1 MASAG
6 GRAGERRYD
15 VVIVGAGIAGM
26 TAALHLAG
34 RARVALLTKAGIE
47 GSSSWRAQGGVAAAL
62 SEGDDASSHEADTHR
77 AGVGLCRPEVVSRVV
92 GEAPSVIDW
101 LSRNGVQFNE
111 GEGGIPDLA
120 QEGGHSQRR
129 VAHVGDATGEAIIGA
144 LWDRLREVEGVHVHS
159 GFMAVDVLGGALSR
173 GGDSRCRGLY
183 ALNLS
188 KGCVEL
194 FEAPAVILATGGAA
208 RVYLYSTN
216 PDGASGDG
224 IAMAWRAGCR
234 VANMEF
240 MQFHPTC
247 LHHPQAKS
255 ALISEAVRG
264 EGGRLLTADGS
275 RLMEGVDE
283 RLELA
288 PRDIVARAIDHHLKK
303 SGDDSVYLDIS
314 HRPADLIE
322 RRFPGLCQLCR
333 RFGFDLAR
341 QPVPVV
347 PAAHYSCGGVLTDAW
362 GQTDLP
368 GLFAIGEVACT
379 GLHGANRLAS
389 NSLLEC
395 VVYGRACAQRIAGL
409 LPEFEAVPP
418 GPPWDESLVRD
429 SDEEIVV
436 AHNWQELRYLMWNYV
451 GIVRS
456 VKRLERARRRIA
468 LLLEEIDDY
477 YGNFRLSGDLI
488 ELRNLARVAE
498 LTVRSASERRESRG
512 LHFMLDHPET
522 AAEAK
527 ETVIKNA
534 EAASQAAGRN
544 CRRLKFPRE
553 FWGLSRLNPGAL
565 LSGAPLAI
573 SPPTAPIPAAKRE
586 RLDSGPGR
594 AGDRP
599 YNFRYGRTNQGRR
612 PVSRGCG

>member
-1 MASAG
+1 MSAEPRSG
-6 GRAGERRYD
+6 GRSHERHYD
-15 VVIVGAGIAGM
+15 VVIVGAGLAGM

-34 RARVALLTKAGIE
+34 GARLALLTKADLE

-62 SEGDDASSHEADTHR
+62 GEGDDPGVHEADTLR
-77 AGVGLCRPEVVSRVV
+77 AGAGLCSAEVVSRVV

-111 GEGGIPDLA
+111 GKGGIPDLA
-120 QEGGHSQRR
+120 REGGHSRRR
-129 VAHVGDATGEAIIGA
+129 VAHVGDATGEAISRA
-144 LWDRLREVEGVHVHS
+144 LWERLWEAEGVDVHS
-159 GFMAVDVLGGALSR
+159 GFMAVDILGGALAR
-173 GGDSRCRGLY
+173 GGACRCRGLY
-183 ALNLS
+183 ALDLAT
-188 KGCVEL
+188 GCIEL
-194 FEAPAVILATGGAA
+194 FQAPVVILATGGAA

-264 EGGRLLTADGS
+264 EGGRLLTAGG
-275 RLMEGVDE
+275 RRFMEGVDE

-288 PRDIVARAIDHHLKK
+288 PRDIIARAIDHHLKK

-314 HRPADLIE
+314 HKPADFVE
-322 RRFPGLCQLCR
+322 RRFPGLCELCR
-333 RFGFDLAR
+333 SFGFDLAR
-341 QPVPVV
+341 EPVPVV
-347 PAAHYSCGGVLTDAW
+347 PAAHYSCGGVLTDAS

-368 GLFAIGEVACT
+368 GLFAVGEVACT

-409 LPEFEAVPP
+409 LPGIEAVPP
-418 GPPWDESLVRD
+418 GPAWDESLVRD

-456 VKRLERARRRIA
+456 VKRLQRARRRIA

-488 ELRNLARVAE
+488 ELRNLVKVAE
-498 LTVRSASERRESRG
+498 LTVRSACERRESRG
-512 LHFMLDHPET
+512 LHFMLDYPET
-522 AAEAK
+522 VDRPED
-527 ETVIKNA
+527 TVLQPP
-534 EAASQAAGRN
+534 S
-544 CRRLKFPRE
+544 
-553 FWGLSRLNPGAL
+553 SRQ
-565 LSGAPLAI
+565 
-573 SPPTAPIPAAKRE
+573 PAAA
-586 RLDSGPGR
+586 P
-594 AGDRP
+594 AG
-599 YNFRYGRTNQGRR
+599 
-612 PVSRGCG
+612 

>member
-1 MASAG
+1 MSATPQVS
-6 GRAGERRYD
+6 GRPSGRDYD
-15 VVIVGAGIAGM
+15 VVIVGTGLAGL

-34 RARVALLTKAGIE
+34 RARVALLTKASLE

-62 SEGDDASSHEADTHR
+62 GEGDDPSAHEADTHK
-77 AGVGLCRPEVVSRVV
+77 AGVGLCNPQVVSRVV
-92 GEAPSVIDW
+92 SEAPSVIDW
-101 LSRNGVQFNE
+101 LSRNGVQFAE

-120 QEGGHSQRR
+120 REGGHSHRR
-129 VAHVGDATGEAIIGA
+129 VAYVGDATGEAITRA
-144 LWDRLREVEGVHVHS
+144 LWDRLQQAEGIDVHHGS
-159 GFMAVDVLGGALSR
+159 MAVDILGGASA
-173 GGDSRCRGLY
+173 GGDASRCRGLY
-183 ALNLS
+183 ALNLAT
-188 KGCVEL
+188 GRIDL
-194 FEAPAVILATGGAA
+194 FQAPVVILATGGAA

-255 ALISEAVRG
+255 ALISEVVRG
-264 EGGRLLTADGS
+264 EGARLLTAAGD
-275 RLMEGVDE
+275 RFMEGVDE

-288 PRDIVARAIDHHLKK
+288 PRDIIARAIDHHLKK

-314 HRPADLIE
+314 HRPAAFVK
-322 RRFPGLCQLCR
+322 RRFPGLCELCR
-333 RFGFDLAR
+333 NFGFDLAR

-347 PAAHYSCGGVLTDAW
+347 PAAHYSCGGVVTDAW

-368 GLFAIGEVACT
+368 GLFAVGEVACT

-395 VVYGRACAQRIAGL
+395 VVYGRACAQRIAAQ
-409 LPEFEAVPP
+409 LPELAAVPP
-418 GPPWDESLVRD
+418 GPAWDESLVRD

-456 VKRLERARRRIA
+456 VRRLQRARRRIA
-468 LLLEEIDDY
+468 LLIEEIDDY

-488 ELRNLARVAE
+488 ELRNLVKVAE
-498 LTVRSASERRESRG
+498 LTVRSACQRRESRG
-512 LHFMLDHPET
+512 LHFMLDYP
-522 AAEAK
+522 
-527 ETVIKNA
+527 
-534 EAASQAAGRN
+534 EAASN
-544 CRRLKFPRE
+544 
-553 FWGLSRLNPGAL
+553 
-565 LSGAPLAI
+565 
-573 SPPTAPIPAAKRE
+573 AKDTV
-586 RLDSGPGR
+586 L
-594 AGDRP
+594 RP
-599 YNFRYGRTNQGRR
+599 QGRPR
-612 PVSRGCG
+612 VQTKLG